1 MDKSLINRVL
11 DGLEERRNKLINGG
25 INSIPSPF
33 TRFSDYFLGIEQGKY
48 YVITGSTKSAK
59 TQIASFLFVYNTLL
73 YAYNNPNKLRVKIF
87 YYPLEETP
95 EDIMTRFMSYLLYT
109 LSGYKIRISPTDLR
123 STRNN
128 RILDE
133 TIIDLLKKDEY
144 LSILK
149 FFEDNVI
156 FSSSFNPTGVYNE
169 CKKYAEENGIVHTK
183 KQLVK
188 GELGE
193 HKTVNTFNW
202 YEPIDPNEYRIIF
215 YDHISLTNTER
226 GLTLKQS
233 IDKLSEYCVLL
244 RNRYGFSPVVVQQQA
259 FENEGIENIKLNRV
273 RPTVAGAADSK
284 YTMRD
289 CNVALGI
296 FSPFKYELREYF
308 GYDITKLRDNCR
320 FLEVLINR
328 GGSPGGIVAL
338 YFDGAT
344 NYFNELPRADDSK
357 IQAVYKSLQDL
368 RAKATKSFFSY
379 KVNKVSK
386 SLHIKNIFHK
396 FATLFKQ

>member
-11 DGLEERRNKLINGG
+11 NGLEERRKKVINGG

-33 TRFSDYFLGIEQGKY
+33 IRFSEDFLGVEQGKY
-48 YVITGSTKSAK
+48 YVVTGSTKSAK
-59 TQIASFLFVYNTLL
+59 TQIASYLFIYNTLL
-73 YAYNNPNKLRVKIF
+73 YAYNNPDKLRVKIF

-123 STRNN
+123 SVRNN
-128 RILDE
+128 KVLDE

-144 LSILK
+144 LDILK
-149 FFEDNVI
+149 FFESNVI
-156 FSSSFNPTGVYNE
+156 FSASTNPTGVYNE
-169 CKKYAEENGIVHTK
+169 CRKYVESHGIVHTK
-183 KQLVK
+183 KQTIK

-193 HKTVNTFNW
+193 ITTVDAFDW
-202 YEPIDPNEYRIIF
+202 YESNDPDEYRIIF

-226 GLTLKQS
+226 GMSLKQS
-233 IDKLSEYCVLL
+233 IDKLSEYCVIL
-244 RNRYGFSPVVVQQQA
+244 RNRYNFSPVIVQQQA

-296 FSPFKYELREYF
+296 FSPFKYELKEYF
-308 GYDITKLRDNCR
+308 GYDISKLRDNCR

-328 GGSPGGIVAL
+328 GGSPGGIIAL
-338 YFDGAT
+338 YFDGAA
-344 NYFNELPRADDSK
+344 NYFSELPRADDPK
-357 IQAVYKSLQDL
+357 IQNVYKSLQDM
-368 RAKATKSFFSY
+368 RAKIAKSFFSY
-379 KVNKVSK
+379 GISK
-386 SLHIKNIFHK
+386 IDKELWITKLFSK
-396 FATLFKQ
+396 FAALFK

>member
-11 DGLEERRNKLINGG
+11 DGLEERRRKVINGG

-33 TRFSDYFLGIEQGKY
+33 IRFSEDFLGVEQGKY
-48 YVITGSTKSAK
+48 YVVTGSTKSAK
-59 TQIASFLFVYNTLL
+59 TQIASYLFIYNTLL

-123 STRNN
+123 SVRNN
-128 RILDE
+128 KVLDE

-144 LSILK
+144 LDILK
-149 FFEDNVI
+149 FFESNVI
-156 FSSSFNPTGVYNE
+156 FSASANPTGVYNE
-169 CKKYAEENGIVHTK
+169 CRKYAESNGIVHTK
-183 KQLVK
+183 KQTIK

-193 HKTVNTFNW
+193 ITTVDVFDW
-202 YEPIDPNEYRIIF
+202 YESNDPDEYRIIF

-226 GLTLKQS
+226 GMSLKQS
-233 IDKLSEYCVLL
+233 IDKLSEYCVIL
-244 RNRYGFSPVVVQQQA
+244 RNRYNFSPVIVQQQA

-296 FSPFKYELREYF
+296 FSPFKYELKEYF
-308 GYDITKLRDNCR
+308 GYDISKLRDNCR

-328 GGSPGGIVAL
+328 GGSPGGIIAL
-338 YFDGAT
+338 YFDGAA
-344 NYFNELPRADDSK
+344 NYFSELPKADDPK
-357 IQAVYKSLQDL
+357 IQNVYKSLQDM
-368 RAKATKSFFSY
+368 RTKIAKSFFSY
-379 KVNKVSK
+379 GISK
-386 SLHIKNIFHK
+386 IDKELWITKLFSK
-396 FATLFKQ
+396 FAALFK

>member
-11 DGLEERRNKLINGG
+11 NGLEERRKKVINGG

-33 TRFSDYFLGIEQGKY
+33 IRFSEDFLGVEQGKY
-48 YVITGSTKSAK
+48 YVVTGSTKSAK
-59 TQIASFLFVYNTLL
+59 TQIASYLFIYNTLL
-73 YAYNNPNKLRVKIF
+73 YAYNNPDKLRVKIF

-123 STRNN
+123 SVRNN
-128 RILDE
+128 KVLDE

-144 LSILK
+144 LDILK
-149 FFEDNVI
+149 FFESNVV
-156 FSSSFNPTGVYNE
+156 FSASTNPTGVYNE
-169 CKKYAEENGIVHTK
+169 CKKYAENNGTVHTK
-183 KQLVK
+183 KQIIR

-193 HKTVNTFNW
+193 TTTVDVFDW
-202 YEPIDPNEYRIIF
+202 YESNDPDEYRIIF

-226 GLTLKQS
+226 GLSLKQS
-233 IDKLSEYCVLL
+233 IDKLSEYCVML
-244 RNRYGFSPVVVQQQA
+244 RNRYNFSPVIVQQQA

-296 FSPFKYELREYF
+296 FSPFKYELKEYF
-308 GYDITKLRDNCR
+308 GYDISKLRDNCR

-328 GGSPGGIVAL
+328 GGSPGGIIAL
-338 YFDGAT
+338 YFDGAA
-344 NYFNELPRADDSK
+344 NYFSELPRADSPK
-357 IQAVYKSLQDL
+357 IQNVYKSLQDM
-368 RAKATKSFFSY
+368 RAKAIKSFFSY
-379 KVNKVSK
+379 GISK
-386 SLHIKNIFHK
+386 TDKRLWITKLFSK
-396 FATLFKQ
+396 FAALFK

>member
-11 DGLEERRNKLINGG
+11 NGLEERRKKVINGG

-33 TRFSDYFLGIEQGKY
+33 IRFSEDFLGVEQGKY
-48 YVITGSTKSAK
+48 YVVTGSTKSAK
-59 TQIASFLFVYNTLL
+59 TQIASYLFIYNTLL
-73 YAYNNPNKLRVKIF
+73 YAYNNPDKLRVKIF

-123 STRNN
+123 SVRNN
-128 RILDE
+128 KVLDE

-144 LSILK
+144 LDILK
-149 FFEDNVI
+149 FFESNVI
-156 FSSSFNPTGVYNE
+156 FSASANPTGVYNE
-169 CKKYAEENGIVHTK
+169 CRKYAESHGIVHTK
-183 KQLVK
+183 KQTIK

-193 HKTVNTFNW
+193 ITTVDAFDW
-202 YEPIDPNEYRIIF
+202 YESDDPDEYRIIF

-226 GLTLKQS
+226 GMSLKQS
-233 IDKLSEYCVLL
+233 IDKLSEYCVIL
-244 RNRYGFSPVVVQQQA
+244 RNRYNFSPVIVQQQA

-296 FSPFKYELREYF
+296 FSPFKYELKEYF
-308 GYDITKLRDNCR
+308 GYDISKLRDNCR

-328 GGSPGGIVAL
+328 GGSPGGIIAL
-338 YFDGAT
+338 YFDGAA
-344 NYFNELPRADDSK
+344 NYFSELPKADNPK
-357 IQAVYKSLQDL
+357 IQNVYKSLQDM
-368 RAKATKSFFSY
+368 RAKIAKSFFSY
-379 KVNKVSK
+379 GISK
-386 SLHIKNIFHK
+386 IDKELWITELFSK
-396 FATLFKQ
+396 FAALFK